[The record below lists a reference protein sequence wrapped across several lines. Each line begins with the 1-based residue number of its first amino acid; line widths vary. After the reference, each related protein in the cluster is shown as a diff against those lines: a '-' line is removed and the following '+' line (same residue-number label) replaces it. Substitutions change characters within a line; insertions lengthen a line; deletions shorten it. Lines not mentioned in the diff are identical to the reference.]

1 MLSQAQY
8 HVARARKIDEEE
20 QELRKHREEEREA
33 IRQKYKE
40 EQLQKQKKKEEL
52 SKMMMEKRQIYVEKA
67 KQIALAPEP
76 EERRSTKSKVII
88 IGGVRAKKV

>member
-33 IRQKYKE
+33 LKQKFNEEREKKLKQKE
-40 EQLQKQKKKEEL
+40 EANR
-52 SKMMMEKRQIYVEKA
+52 MMMERRQVYVDKA
-67 KQIALAPEP
+67 KNMILLPEP
-76 EERRSTKSKVII
+76 EERKSKSKVTI
-88 IGGVRAKKV
+88 